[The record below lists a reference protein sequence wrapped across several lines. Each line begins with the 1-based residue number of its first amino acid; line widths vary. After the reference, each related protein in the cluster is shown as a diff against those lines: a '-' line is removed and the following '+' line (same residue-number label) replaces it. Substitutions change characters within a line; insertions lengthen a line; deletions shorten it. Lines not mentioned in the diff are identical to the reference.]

1 MLPAVEVIRRP
12 GSTPGGPVTPSST
25 APTPSPTPRPTPRP
39 TPVAPSAPVAPPSA
53 EGAPRAATPAPRPT
67 PGVSPAPRPSGLS
80 PSPRPAASVAPS
92 APPPRPAPGPVGT
105 AGTTG
110 SAPTASSVPPRP
122 SGPPAPGF
130 TPGASA
136 RPPPRGPGMGGPP
149 RAGGPPG
156 RFAPRPSTP
165 RPPPTP
171 EQILA
176 LATREHVPA
185 RIAKG
190 ELEGKMKAR
199 IWRKLHAEEAKR
211 FDQVY
216 ELMGQTPGLSLGDAF
231 GILQSGLTV
240 QEFMARKE
248 RSQRKA
254 AIKQARGQVDNA
266 LVADF
271 LGAFIE
277 QKTELSVVLA
287 ERSLLDTLLAEEAI
301 AFTFE
306 RTGRLEKL
314 QVVLIARRG
323 DWERLMPNLERDAK
337 LTQKPAQVARQP
349 DKRPYSDPRP
359 FLPHI
364 GQTVKLVLRNG
375 ITVEAPLLRV
385 GRFDVLLGEPGHELF
400 IPLHALLRFEA
411 PPAPA
416 EDASDDAAGSKPD
429 AEG

>member
-1 MLPAVEVIRRP
+1 PTGLSPTAPR
-12 GSTPGGPVTPSST
+12 PVTPVSPSS
-25 APTPSPTPRPTPRP
+25 A
-39 TPVAPSAPVAPPSA
+39 SAP
-53 EGAPRAATPAPRPT
+53 APRAPP
-67 PGVSPAPRPSGLS
+67 V
-80 PSPRPAASVAPS
+80 PAATTS
-92 APPPRPAPGPVGT
+92 APAAPG
-105 AGTTG
+105 
-110 SAPTASSVPPRP
+110 
-122 SGPPAPGF
+122 GF
-130 TPGASA
+130 TPGAAA
-136 RPPPRGPGMGGPP
+136 RPAAPRAPGLGGPP

-156 RFAPRPSTP
+156 RFGARPSTP

-216 ELMGQTPGLSLGDAF
+216 ELMGQTAGLTLGDAF

-240 QEFMARKE
+240 AEFMARKE

-287 ERSLLDTLLAEEAI
+287 ERSLLDTLLSEEAI
-301 AFTFE
+301 TFTFE

-323 DWERLMPNLERDAK
+323 DWERLMPTLDRDAK

-375 ITVEAPLLRV
+375 ITVEAPLARV

-400 IPLHALLRFEA
+400 IPLHALLRFDA
-411 PPAPA
+411 PPAPDD
-416 EDASDDAAGSKPD
+416 DASDDD
-429 AEG
+429 AEPDSGA

>member
-12 GSTPGGPVTPSST
+12 GSPGAPVTPSSA

-39 TPVAPSAPVAPPSA
+39 TPVAPSAPVAPTSA
-53 EGAPRAATPAPRPT
+53 EGAPRPTTAPRPT
-67 PGVSPAPRPSGLS
+67 PGVAPTPKPAGL
-80 PSPRPAASVAPS
+80 APT
-92 APPPRPAPGPVGT
+92 PPRPATPVAP
-105 AGTTG
+105 AGL
-110 SAPTASSVPPRP
+110 SAPTPRTTPGAVGASGPVSTAPSAPPRP
-122 SGPPAPGF
+122 SGPPAAGF
-130 TPGASA
+130 TPGAAS

-156 RFAPRPSTP
+156 RFARPSTP

-287 ERSLLDTLLAEEAI
+287 ERSLLDTLLAEEPI

-364 GQTVKLVLRNG
+364 GQTVKLTLRNG

-385 GRFDVLLGEPGHELF
+385 GRFDVLLGEAGHELF
-400 IPLHALLRFEA
+400 VPLHALLRFEA

-416 EDASDDAAGSKPD
+416 EDDSDDADDSKPD
-429 AEG
+429 AAS

>member
-1 MLPAVEVIRRP
+1 MNDRKTRRVAPAVEVIRRP
-12 GSTPGGPVTPSST
+12 GSTPGAPVAPSS
-25 APTPSPTPRPTPRP
+25 AAPSPTPRPTPRP
-39 TPVAPSAPVAPPSA
+39 TPVAPAAPASSGASATSV
-53 EGAPRAATPAPRPT
+53 PRPT
-67 PGVSPAPRPSGLS
+67 PGPAPTPKPSGLAAPAPRPATPVAPTGLS
-80 PSPRPAASVAPS
+80 APMPRPTPGPATTAPAA
-92 APPPRPAPGPVGT
+92 PPRPAGAV
-105 AGTTG
+105 
-110 SAPTASSVPPRP
+110 
-122 SGPPAPGF
+122 APGF
-130 TPGASA
+130 TPGASP
-136 RPPPRGPGMGGPP
+136 RPAAPRGPGMGGPP
-149 RAGGPPG
+149 RPGGPPG
-156 RFAPRPSTP
+156 RFGPRPSTP

-216 ELMGQTPGLSLGDAF
+216 ELMGQTAGLSLGDAF

-240 QEFMARKE
+240 AEFMARKE

-287 ERSLLDTLLAEEAI
+287 ERSLLDTLLSEEAI

-323 DWERLMPNLERDAK
+323 DWERLMPTLERDAK

-364 GQTVKLVLRNG
+364 GQTVKLTLRNG
-375 ITVEAPLLRV
+375 ITVAAPLLRV

-416 EDASDDAAGSKPD
+416 EDASDGADGSTPDTAG
-429 AEG
+429 

>member
-1 MLPAVEVIRRP
+1 V
-12 GSTPGGPVTPSST
+12 
-25 APTPSPTPRPTPRP
+25 PTPRPTGLVPTPPRP
-39 TPVAPSAPVAPPSA
+39 ATPVA
-53 EGAPRAATPAPRPT
+53 ATGVPAPT
-67 PGVSPAPRPSGLS
+67 PRPSPTVG
-80 PSPRPAASVAPS
+80 PGVAAAAAPATPRPAAASTAPAPGGFAPGAAARPS
-92 APPPRPAPGPVGT
+92 APRA
-105 AGTTG
+105 
-110 SAPTASSVPPRP
+110 
-122 SGPPAPGF
+122 
-130 TPGASA
+130 
-136 RPPPRGPGMGGPP
+136 PGMGGPP
-149 RAGGPPG
+149 RSGGPPG
-156 RFAPRPSTP
+156 RFGPRPSTP

-216 ELMGQTPGLSLGDAF
+216 ELMGQTAGLSLGDAF

-240 QEFMARKE
+240 AEFMARKE

-287 ERSLLDTLLAEEAI
+287 ERSLLDTLLSEEAI

-323 DWERLMPNLERDAK
+323 DWERLMPTLDRDAK

-364 GQTVKLVLRNG
+364 GQTVKLVMRNG

-411 PPAPA
+411 PPAPP
-416 EDASDDAAGSKPD
+416 EDDDDVDDLSVPDSDHQG
-429 AEG
+429 